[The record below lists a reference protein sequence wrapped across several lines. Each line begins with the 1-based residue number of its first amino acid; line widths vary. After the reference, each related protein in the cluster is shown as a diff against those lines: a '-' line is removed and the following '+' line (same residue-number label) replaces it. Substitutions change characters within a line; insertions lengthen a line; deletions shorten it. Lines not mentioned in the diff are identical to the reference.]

1 MRTKFILIIAVGLVG
16 LWTGCGTKK
25 EEPPPA
31 KIPTVH
37 GVKVEVVKYSPL
49 EEVYEAVGTIRSK
62 TTIVLS
68 SRITGSVIAVH
79 VREGDR
85 VQAGQLLVEIDDR
98 EAANQLRKA
107 QAALRETED
116 MLEEVERNIRAAEAA
131 KSGAEAKQT
140 LAASTFSRYQA
151 LFERQSVSL
160 QEFEEIQARQRNA
173 SAEAQRA
180 QEVLQSLLARKE
192 QVRSR
197 IELARA
203 EAANAQIRSGY
214 ARILSPGQ
222 GMITAKQAEVGI
234 LASTGMPLLT
244 LEDDAR
250 YRLEVAVEETKIG
263 KIRPGEPVRV
273 RIDALGQGEWTG
285 RVAEIV
291 PVADPASRSLTV
303 KIDLPQKEKKPG
315 GRQVLRSGFFG
326 KALFPIGPRPAL
338 TIPQKAV
345 IQRGELQEVYMVDQA
360 NIAQLRLVKTGKLIG
375 GRVEV
380 LAGIREGE
388 RIIGEGVE
396 RVSEG
401 SRVE

>member
-1 MRTKFILIIAVGLVG
+1 MRTKFILILAVWLVG
-16 LWTGCGTKK
+16 LWAGCGMKK
-25 EEPPPA
+25 EEDPPA

-37 GVKVEVVKYSPL
+37 GVKVEIVKSFPV

-62 TTIVLS
+62 TTSVLS
-68 SRITGSVIAVH
+68 SRIMGSILAVH

-98 EAANQLRKA
+98 EAAVQLRKA
-107 QAALRETED
+107 QAGLRETQD

-140 LAASTFSRYQA
+140 LAASTFNRYQA
-151 LFERQSVSL
+151 LFERQSVSP

-180 QEVLQSLLARKE
+180 KEVLHSLLARKE

-197 IELARA
+197 IEHARA
-203 EAANAQIRSGY
+203 EIANAQIRSGY

-222 GMITAKQAEVGI
+222 GLITAKQAEVGI
-234 LASTGMPLLT
+234 LASPGAPLLT
-244 LEDDAR
+244 VEDDVH
-250 YRLEVAVEETKIG
+250 YRLEVAVEESKIG
-263 KIRPGEPVRV
+263 KIRQGGPVRV

-291 PVADPASRSLTV
+291 PVADPASRSLIV
-303 KIDLPQKEKKPG
+303 KIDLPQNEGKPG
-315 GRQVLRSGFFG
+315 SRQVFRSGFFG
-326 KALFPIGPRPAL
+326 KALFGIGPRQAL
-338 TIPQKAV
+338 TIPEKAV
-345 IQRGELQEVYMVDQA
+345 IQRGELQEVYVVDQT
-360 NIAQLRLVKTGKLIG
+360 NIVQLRLVKTGKLFG
-375 GRVEV
+375 DRVEV
-380 LAGIREGE
+380 LAGIRDGE